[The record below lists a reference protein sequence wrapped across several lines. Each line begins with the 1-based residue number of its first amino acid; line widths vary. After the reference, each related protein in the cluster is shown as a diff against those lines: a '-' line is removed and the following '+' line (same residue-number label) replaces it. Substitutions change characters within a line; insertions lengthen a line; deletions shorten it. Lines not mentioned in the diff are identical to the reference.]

1 MVEIVVNYLYKATTY
16 PTSIANA
23 LFTAILFS
31 LFIYLEYFNLN
42 LQWVQWINLFSAF
55 IALFRILNA
64 KHKEIIFTGFFIGIL
79 WFYWIVFS
87 FRFYDISYL
96 IPVGIL
102 GFALS
107 YSLFFTVISFFTNPF
122 YRAIILLLLSY
133 IEPFGFNW
141 FKIELLFINTPL
153 PADTMTLGITLL
165 ILSTS
170 IKFSKKILSLL
181 FTLFLLPQY
190 TQADPPKDLNI
201 KLISTKISQYHK
213 WQPAHLQEQ
222 IDNNLLNIKLAK
234 KDGFNLVVLPESV
247 FPLYLNKEP
256 DLLNELKS
264 LSYSISIIAGALFI
278 ENSLIYNATYFFN
291 NGTMQIAKKMVL
303 VPFGEYTPLPKF
315 LKDWINNNFFNG
327 AQDYDKA
334 DKPTDFIIKG
344 HKLRNAICYEAT
356 SKELFIDNPKIMI
369 ATSNNAWFTPSIEPT
384 LQKLLMRYYARL
396 NSTIIYHSANSDGN
410 SIIR

>member
-1 MVEIVVNYLYKATTY
+1 MAEIAVNSLSKPSYI
-16 PTSIANA
+16 TSITNG
-23 LFTAILFS
+23 LLTAILFS
-31 LFIYLEYFNLN
+31 LFIYLEYFNLT
-42 LQWVQWINLFSAF
+42 VQWLNLFSAF

-64 KHKEIIFTGFFIGIL
+64 KRKEIIFTGFFIGIL

-107 YSLFFTVISFFTNPF
+107 YSLFFAIISFFANPF
-122 YRAIILLLLSY
+122 YRATILLLISY

-153 PADTMTLGITLL
+153 PADTITLGITLL
-165 ILSTS
+165 ILSIS
-170 IKFSKKILSLL
+170 IKFSKKTFLL
-181 FTLFLLPQY
+181 LLTLFLLPQHV
-190 TQADPPKDLNI
+190 QAQLPKDLKV
-201 KLISTKISQYHK
+201 KLISTEVSQYYK
-213 WQPAHLQEQ
+213 WQPSHLEEQ
-222 IDNNLLNIKLAK
+222 VENNLLNIKLAK
-234 KDGFNLVVLPESV
+234 NDGFDLVVLPESV

-264 LSYSISIIAGALFI
+264 LSYSISIITGALFI
-278 ENSLIYNATYFFN
+278 DNSLIYNATYFFN
-291 NGTMQIAKKMVL
+291 DGKMQIAKKMVL

-315 LKDWINNNFFNG
+315 IRDWINDSFFNG
-327 AQDYDKA
+327 AQDYEKA
-334 DKPTDFIIKG
+334 NKPTDFIIKG

-356 SKELFIDNPKIMI
+356 SKELFVDNPKIMI

-396 NSTIIYHSANSDGN
+396 NSTLIFHSANSDGS